1 MVKLAPFGP
10 TTYKEDKVFDW
21 ALPSAPFGPTTYK
34 EDKVFDWAL
43 PSDPKGG
50 SIKLPLP

>member
-1 MVKLAPFGP
+1 MVKL
-10 TTYKEDKVFDW
+10 
-21 ALPSAPFGPTTYK
+21 APFGPTTYK